1 MIFGDIMT
9 DENQTEIIVGLSDWE
24 KKDLEELITSF
35 KEKKPLAPPDPSV
48 EDVHNQI
55 QSMSAELAHFGEILL
70 KFDAKMKSFYEILRL
85 SHKKSEIMN
94 QRIDTIIETIK
105 GQKDL

>member
-1 MIFGDIMT
+1 MIFGDTVT
-9 DENQTEIIVGLSDWE
+9 DENQTEIIVGLSDGE

-35 KEKKPLAPPDPSV
+35 KKTDPSAPPDSSAEEV
-48 EDVHNQI
+48 QNQI
-55 QSMSAELAHFGEILL
+55 QYLTEIIAHLGDALI
-70 KFDAKMKSFYEILRL
+70 KIDAKMKSFHEILRL

-94 QRIDTIIETIK
+94 QQIDTIIKTLK